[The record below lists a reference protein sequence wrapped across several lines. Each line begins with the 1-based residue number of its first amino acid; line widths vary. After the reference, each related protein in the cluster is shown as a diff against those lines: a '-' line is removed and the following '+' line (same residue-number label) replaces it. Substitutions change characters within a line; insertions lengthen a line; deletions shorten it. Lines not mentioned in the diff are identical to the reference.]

1 MLGFA
6 FTLQSLPPILTLII
20 EELRLTHGEAGLLMS
35 LFALPAIFLAILV
48 GLLSDRWGPFKTGVS
63 SLILV
68 IIGTLIFAVSGTF
81 LYAGLGRVIAGVG
94 AVTISIVAAQIL
106 SQWFRG
112 REVGTAMGIYNTA
125 MPVGTIVCFTA
136 FGKLGESLGWRMP
149 IFITVMIGVL
159 GLAAFLILYKPI
171 PNPLQK
177 ITLDKEEKVTAL
189 FSNLRKVKVS
199 MWLIGCCW
207 MWFNA
212 ATISFSTFAPDFF
225 ISKGYSIGFA
235 GLLTSLLMW
244 GSLGLSPIIGCL
256 VDKFDNND
264 LFIGVGG
271 VIIATTIYLV
281 TRSTDF
287 LFPMVVMAVAVAFI
301 PAPVYSFTAKILEPE
316 NLGLGFGFL
325 STVSSI
331 GMFFG
336 PYIAG
341 LIRDKTG
348 SYEISFIFL
357 SLLALLITIT
367 ALILRI
373 KMRMA

>member
-48 GLLSDRWGPFKTGVS
+48 GQLSDRWGPFKTGVS

-125 MPVGTIVCFTA
+125 MPVGTIVCFTT
-136 FGKLGESLGWRMP
+136 FGRLGESLGWRMP

-159 GLAAFLILYKPI
+159 GLAAFLILYKSI

-189 FSNLRKVKVS
+189 FSNLRKVEVS
-199 MWLIGCCW
+199 IWLIGCCW

-212 ATISFSTFAPDFF
+212 AIISFSTFAPDFF

-235 GLLTSLLMW
+235 GFLTSLLMW
-244 GSLGLSPIIGCL
+244 GSLGLSPIIGYL
-256 VDKFDNND
+256 VDKVDNND

-301 PAPVYSFTAKILEPE
+301 PAPVYSFTSKILDPK
-316 NLGLGFGFL
+316 NLGLGFGIL

-331 GMFFG
+331 GIFFG

-357 SLLALLITIT
+357 SILALLIPIT

-373 KMRMA
+373 KTRMD